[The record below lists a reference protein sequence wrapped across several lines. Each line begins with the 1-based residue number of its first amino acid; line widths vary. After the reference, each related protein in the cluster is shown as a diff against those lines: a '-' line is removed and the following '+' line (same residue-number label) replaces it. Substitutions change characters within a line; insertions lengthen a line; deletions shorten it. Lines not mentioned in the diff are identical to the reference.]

1 MLVPIS
7 DSYPLPVGTVDLLS
21 FMEKKSSVYKTR
33 VRQTRSQEVQS
44 KEACMFRATPLTFCA
59 PALACLTL
67 EPVLIFKKQTTTIP
81 SFLKCLVFF
90 LMHLKVFEAFC
101 RIYSIVS

>member
-21 FMEKKSSVYKTR
+21 FMEKMSSVYKTR
-33 VRQTRSQEVQS
+33 VRQTRSQ
-44 KEACMFRATPLTFCA
+44 EACMFRATPLTFCA

-101 RIYSIVS
+101 TIYSIVS